1 MCIYIGV
8 AYLYECVYIYLCV
21 YYTYEKSKEM
31 EDRLGKRVIPEYINS
46 TESYDIGTF

>member
-1 MCIYIGV
+1 MCIY
-8 AYLYECVYIYLCV
+8 LPMYILHIN
-21 YYTYEKSKEM
+21 TYEKSKEM